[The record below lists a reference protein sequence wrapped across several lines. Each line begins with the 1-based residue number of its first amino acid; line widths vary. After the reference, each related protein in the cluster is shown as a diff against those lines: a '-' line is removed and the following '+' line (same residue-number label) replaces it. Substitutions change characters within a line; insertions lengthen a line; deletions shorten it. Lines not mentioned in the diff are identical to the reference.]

1 MSPHLQDTLDMFA
14 FLAIELSA
22 LFIGISLLVGMLQR
36 HIPPAKVAALLSAN
50 GSRGYFLAAG
60 LGAITPFCSCSTI
73 PMLKGLI
80 RARAG
85 FGPMMVFLFSSPL
98 LNPIVVGLLVVTFGW
113 TLTAI
118 YVLAAL
124 IVSLAAGV
132 LLQQLGFERYVRS
145 STALQ
150 HSECGS
156 SVSPCDTVASES
168 SCAPNRCASTATITA
183 DAATEQTAAS
193 SSGGCATTPAPN
205 LKKQGKYH
213 GLWQAAWSDY
223 VEVLPYLLVG
233 IAIGSLI
240 YGFMPT
246 DLLEHYAGPDNP
258 LAIPVAAV
266 IGVPLYI
273 RAEAVIPLAAA
284 LMAKGVGAGT
294 VLALII
300 GSAGASLTELILLRA
315 LFTLKLLA
323 AFVAVIFAM
332 AMLAGYATYLLF

>member
-1 MSPHLQDTLDMFA
+1 M
-14 FLAIELSA
+14 E
-22 LFIGISLLVGMLQR
+22 
-36 HIPPAKVAALLSAN
+36 ALLSSN

-98 LNPIVVGLLVVTFGW
+98 LNPIVVVLLVATFGW
-113 TLTAI
+113 TLTTI
-118 YVLAAL
+118 YVFA
-124 IVSLAAGV
+124 SLVVAVGAGW
-132 LLQQLGFERYVRS
+132 LLQMLGFERYVRQTAGQENS
-145 STALQ
+145 GCSPSASLCGAAPIVSSCGDSSCDPTSKTASCGADEKTSTA
-150 HSECGS
+150 
-156 SVSPCDTVASES
+156 
-168 SCAPNRCASTATITA
+168 
-183 DAATEQTAAS
+183 
-193 SSGGCATTPAPN
+193 SSGCGDEQPSVRIEE
-205 LKKQGKYH
+205 KGKYS
-213 GLWQAAWSDY
+213 GVWQEAWSDF
-223 VEVLPYLLVG
+223 VDVLPYLLIG
-233 IAIGSLI
+233 IAIGSVI

-246 DLLEHYAGPDNP
+246 DLLEQYAGPDNP
-258 LAIPVAAV
+258 FAIPIAAI

-284 LMAKGVGAGT
+284 LMTKGVGAGT

-300 GSAGASLTELILLRA
+300 GSAGASLTELILLRS

-332 AMLAGYATYLLF
+332 AMIAGYATYLFF